1 MSDKGPSEDREA
13 ARHGDR
19 ASPHPRFVTGPL
31 WRHILAMTGAG
42 AVGVI
47 AIFLGDLANVLFLSL
62 LGDVEVVAAVGYA
75 SSILF
80 LATSVTIGMSIAAVA
95 LVAPA
100 LGTGDRA
107 RARRL
112 SASVQIVA
120 VLLSALVALGLW
132 LALPTLLTLVGAS
145 GRAHAEALAFLKIV
159 IPTLP
164 ALSIGMC
171 AAAVLRSVGDGRR
184 SMNTMLWGA
193 LVNTLLDPVLI
204 FGFGL
209 GIEGAALATAAA
221 RIAVMMSGLFSVITV
236 HGLIARPRLA
246 DVTAD
251 MGPIARI
258 AVPAILANIA
268 TPVSNAYVTG
278 AMAPYGDDAVAA
290 WSVIGRLIPIAF
302 GALFSLSGAIGPII
316 GQNYGAGRLDRV
328 RATLTLSLAA
338 CLLFTVLG
346 WAVLASFRHEIVLVF
361 RATGETA
368 DLILDFSL
376 WMCPLFVFLGA
387 LFVANAACNTLG
399 RPHLSTLF
407 NWARATLGTIPF
419 VHIGAHVFGSTGVIL
434 GSLVG
439 AVPIA
444 VIAMVVSYRRIS
456 ALEAARRG

>member
-1 MSDKGPSEDREA
+1 MKSDEHSAGRVVPSGEGR
-13 ARHGDR
+13 GV
-19 ASPHPRFVTGPL
+19 SPRFVAGPL

-42 AVGVI
+42 SVGVV
-47 AIFLGDLANVLFLSL
+47 AIFVGDLANVLFLSF
-62 LGDVEVVAAVGYA
+62 LGNVEVVAAVGYA

-80 LATSVTIGMSIAAVA
+80 LATAVTVGLSIAAVA

-107 RARRL
+107 LARRL
-112 SASVQIVA
+112 SASVHVA
-120 VLLSALVALGLW
+120 AVVLTAIVALGLW
-132 LALPTLLTLVGAS
+132 LALPYLLALIGAR
-145 GRAHAEALAFLKIV
+145 GRAHAEALSFLQIV

-164 ALSIGMC
+164 ALSLGMC

-193 LVNTLLDPVLI
+193 VANTLLDPVLI

-221 RIAVMMSGLFSVITV
+221 RIAVMVSGLFSVITV
-236 HGLIARPRLA
+236 HGLIARPRLSHVA
-246 DVTAD
+246 AD
-251 MGPIARI
+251 MAQINRI
-258 AVPAILANIA
+258 AIPAILANIA

-278 AMAPYGDDAVAA
+278 AISPHGDDAVAA
-290 WSVIGRLIPIAF
+290 WAVIGRLIPIAF

-328 RATLTLSLAA
+328 RTTLSLSIAA
-338 CLLFTVLG
+338 CLLFTCLG
-346 WAVLASFRHEIVLVF
+346 WGVLAIFNAEIVATF

-368 DLILDFSL
+368 DLIRAFCL

-399 RPHLSTLF
+399 RAHLSTFF

-419 VHIGAHVFGSTGVIL
+419 VHLGGYLWGSQGVIL
-434 GSLVG
+434 GSLLG
-439 AVPIA
+439 AVPIG
-444 VIAMVVSYRRIS
+444 VIAIVASYRRI
-456 ALEAARRG
+456 AVLEKARRG